1 MKSEAMCPLRVYALI
16 ALLAFACTS
25 KIVSANKF
33 YRPLLRN
40 ERQRTT
46 FLTNN
51 LRNMG
56 RFIIKLVRL
65 MLKYGRFCLVCVNI
79 QLNGNSQ
86 YVEYMN
92 NEFKEEK
99 PCLEKEEP

>member
-1 MKSEAMCPLRVYALI
+1 
-16 ALLAFACTS
+16 
-25 KIVSANKF
+25 
-33 YRPLLRN
+33 
-40 ERQRTT
+40 
-46 FLTNN
+46 
-51 LRNMG
+51 MG

-65 MLKYGRFCLVCVNI
+65 MLKYGRFSLVCVVI

-86 YVEYMN
+86 SVEYMN

>member
-1 MKSEAMCPLRVYALI
+1 
-16 ALLAFACTS
+16 
-25 KIVSANKF
+25 
-33 YRPLLRN
+33 
-40 ERQRTT
+40 
-46 FLTNN
+46 
-51 LRNMG
+51 MG

-79 QLNGNSQ
+79 QLNGNSM

>member
-1 MKSEAMCPLRVYALI
+1 
-16 ALLAFACTS
+16 
-25 KIVSANKF
+25 
-33 YRPLLRN
+33 
-40 ERQRTT
+40 
-46 FLTNN
+46 
-51 LRNMG
+51 MG
-56 RFIIKLVRL
+56 KFIIKLVRL
-65 MLKYGRFCLVCVNI
+65 ILKYGQFCLVCVNI

>member
-1 MKSEAMCPLRVYALI
+1 
-16 ALLAFACTS
+16 
-25 KIVSANKF
+25 
-33 YRPLLRN
+33 
-40 ERQRTT
+40 
-46 FLTNN
+46 
-51 LRNMG
+51 MG

-65 MLKYGRFCLVCVNI
+65 MLKYGRFSLFCVVI
-79 QLNGNSQ
+79 QMNGNSQ

>member
-1 MKSEAMCPLRVYALI
+1 MCPLRVYSLI

-25 KIVSANKF
+25 KIVSAKQILTSSTKKRATKNKI
-33 YRPLLRN
+33 
-40 ERQRTT
+40 
-46 FLTNN
+46 TNDQI